1 MEFLFTPEIGPL
13 LFAGL
18 SAASFV
24 SGFIG
29 VFTGAAGGVL
39 LLALMAMVVPPTV
52 VIPVHTVVMLGTGAA
67 RTMIMWRHVM
77 RGTLVP
83 FIIGSAIGAAVGA
96 KVFVALPITYLQAIL
111 GGFVL
116 LVTWM
121 PKLGRIGAEGGRFAF
136 LGFGTTFLGVFVSAT
151 GTLLAP
157 FVASAAPNRYNH
169 AATLGAL
176 MLIAHIAKLA
186 AFGFIGFAIGSFVP
200 LMAAMVLTG
209 AARQLARRGRARLHQ
224 RGALPAD
231 PAAGAHRA
239 RAPADLDGGAG
250 ARVVL
255 MSQRNFGQQ
264 GRARVPQAPPRPAC
278 GERSDREAVG

>member
-1 MEFLFTPEIGPL
+1 MDVLFTPEIGPL

-18 SAASFV
+18 SLASFV

-67 RTMIMWRHVM
+67 RTLIMWRHVM
-77 RGTLVP
+77 RGTLMP
-83 FIIGSAIGAAVGA
+83 FVIGSAIGAALGA
-96 KVFVALPITYLQAIL
+96 KVFVALPIDWLQAIL
-111 GGFVL
+111 GAFVL

-121 PKLGRIGAEGGRFAF
+121 PKLGRLGAERGRFAF

-157 FVASAAPNRYNH
+157 FVASASPNRYNH

-176 MLIAHIAKLA
+176 MLIAHIAKLV

-200 LMAAMVLTG
+200 LMVAMILAGALGNWLGEVALDYTSEGRFRLILQLVLTALG
-209 AARQLARRGRARLHQ
+209 LRLIWM
-224 RGALPAD
+224 A
-231 PAAGAHRA
+231 
-239 RAPADLDGGAG
+239 
-250 ARVVL
+250 
-255 MSQRNFGQQ
+255 
-264 GRARVPQAPPRPAC
+264 VPEL
-278 GERSDREAVG
+278 GWF

>member
-1 MEFLFTPEIGPL
+1 MDFLFTPEIGPL

-29 VFTGAAGGVL
+29 VFTGAAGGVM

-77 RGTLVP
+77 RGTLAP
-83 FIIGSAIGAAVGA
+83 FVLGSVIGAAVGA
-96 KVFVALPITYLQAIL
+96 KVFVALPITWLQAIL
-111 GGFVL
+111 GAFVL
-116 LVTWM
+116 LVTWL
-121 PKLGRIGAEGGRFAF
+121 PKLGRVGAERGRFAF

-176 MLIAHIAKLA
+176 MLISHIAKVA

-200 LMAAMVLTG
+200 LMAAMILTG
-209 AARQLARRGRARLHQ
+209 ALGNWLGEVALDYTSEVRFRLILQLVLTALGLRLIWM
-224 RGALPAD
+224 A
-231 PAAGAHRA
+231 
-239 RAPADLDGGAG
+239 
-250 ARVVL
+250 
-255 MSQRNFGQQ
+255 
-264 GRARVPQAPPRPAC
+264 VPEL
-278 GERSDREAVG
+278 GWF